1 MQRVTTWANVLEE
14 EPTKELENRILL
26 HGGLFTTELP
36 YGTPGACDEREAI
49 NGMAAHYLWQE
60 GLFNPVYLVEAAK
73 EKDYPGHPTRVRY
86 TRTQHATTT
95 QRATTTQHA
104 REQ

>member
-1 MQRVTTWANVLEE
+1 MEPDKETDKKVQRVTTWATLLEAE
-14 EPTKELENRILL
+14 ATKELENRILL

-36 YGTPGACDEREAI
+36 YGTPGACDERGAI
-49 NGMAAHYLWQE
+49 NGMAAAYLWQH

-86 TRTQHATTT
+86 PRGP
-95 QRATTTQHA
+95 
-104 REQ
+104 